1 MKFACVLLSV
11 QTALLVLL
19 FIEVGSFDTRLVQ
32 SAQPLEQPVSQKP
45 LTMKPPSDSQ
55 VVENTGLTSNQVRRI
70 IREELGAMSA
80 SWEGTGAD
88 PLPENDSPV
97 FDDSEMQYR
106 SELVAE
112 QLELLKAQAEVSS
125 GEIDSLLSEIA
136 QLDPER
142 RTAMMKILNGAINRG
157 EIKSH
162 L

>member
-1 MKFACVLLSV
+1 MKFACVLLSA
-11 QTALLVLL
+11 QTALLILL
-19 FIEVGSFDTRLVQ
+19 FIKVGSFEARLVH

-45 LTMKPPSDSQ
+45 LTMTSPPDLQ
-55 VVENTGLTSNQVRRI
+55 VVEKTGLTSNQVRSI
-70 IREELGAMSA
+70 IREELHAMSA
-80 SWEGTGAD
+80 TWEGTGAD
-88 PLPENDSPV
+88 PMPENDSPV

-106 SELVAE
+106 SELIAE
-112 QLELLKAQAEVSS
+112 QLELLKAQSEVSS
-125 GEIDSLLSEIA
+125 GEIDSLISEIA